1 MTQTSER
8 TTAMNEGCVLHSAPE
23 IAGGRPVFI
32 DTQVPV
38 MTLFDRLSDG
48 DGLDEFLG
56 RFPTVSR
63 DKAVRA
69 IHMARAML
77 ETYAYGDA
85 GRLDVLCTGG
95 GSGAPSTGKASAPLG
110 SSVVHRDADT
120 MWGTPVFKGSR
131 MPMRSLFDHL
141 AGGYTITGFLS
152 CFDTVVTPEQARSA
166 IGMASDAIESYA
178 HATSVG

>member
-1 MTQTSER
+1 MTQTSQR
-8 TTAMNEGCVLHSAPE
+8 TTAVNEGSVLHSAPDIE
-23 IAGGRPVFI
+23 GGMPVFI
-32 DTQVPV
+32 DTRVPV
-38 MTLFDRLSDG
+38 MTLFERLSDG

-85 GRLDVLCTGG
+85 GRLDALCTGRV
-95 GSGAPSTGKASAPLG
+95 SGASSTGRASAPLG
-110 SSVVHRDADT
+110 SGVIHRDAGI

-131 MPMRSLFDHL
+131 MPMRNLFDYL
-141 AGGYTITGFLS
+141 ADGYTITGFLE
-152 CFDTVVTPEQARSA
+152 CFDTAVTPEQAGEA
-166 IGMASDAIESYA
+166 IHMAGKALESYV
-178 HATSVG
+178 HATAVG